1 MLKKFNEMASPKSKV
16 DSLKDE
22 KKELMERH
30 PINSKKISDFLKKLE
45 FNELENTLVGKPAL
59 YTGRINEDVKFFMDM
74 DYLVCSQNDNIIFRI
89 SVYNGKAPTRE
100 ISIGTLLVLLQE
112 YGIIHE
118 RFIYESVDHI
128 YEEFQNQY
136 ED

>member
-89 SVYNGKAPTRE
+89 
-100 ISIGTLLVLLQE
+100 
-112 YGIIHE
+112 
-118 RFIYESVDHI
+118 
-128 YEEFQNQY
+128 
-136 ED
+136 

>member
-1 MLKKFNEMASPKSKV
+1 
-16 DSLKDE
+16 
-22 KKELMERH
+22 MERH